1 MFQWS
6 LILPRGLTKV
16 LTWDIGSEHDSAA
29 ELIALLKEYFL
40 LIIFNDLQE
49 KCSFAVNVD
58 KFIRASACW
67 SCIYKVM
74 AVFTG

>member
-6 LILPRGLTKV
+6 LILLRDLTKV
-16 LTWDIGSEHDSAA
+16 LTWDIGKEHDSAA

-49 KCSFAVNVD
+49 KCSFAVTLTSSYVQVP
-58 KFIRASACW
+58 AGPA
-67 SCIYKVM
+67 
-74 AVFTG
+74 FTR

>member
-6 LILPRGLTKV
+6 LILPRGLAKV
-16 LTWDIGSEHDSAA
+16 LTWDMGREHDSAA

-49 KCSFAVNVD
+49 KCSFAVMLTSSYVQVP
-58 KFIRASACW
+58 AGPA
-67 SCIYKVM
+67 
-74 AVFTG
+74 FTR